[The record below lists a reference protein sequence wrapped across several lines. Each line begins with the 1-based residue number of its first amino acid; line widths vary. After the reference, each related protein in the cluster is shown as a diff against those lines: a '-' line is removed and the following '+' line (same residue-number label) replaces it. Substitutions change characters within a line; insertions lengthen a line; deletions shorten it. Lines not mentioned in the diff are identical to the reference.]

1 MIKKHKNRGLL
12 HVLAQLF
19 INNIAVIERASIDL
33 EPGFT
38 VLTGETGAGKSMII
52 DAIHAV
58 LGERTSKELVRTG
71 ESSASVSAMFTG
83 LSEDALAILDGM
95 SVPREEDGSL
105 LIQRDIKLEGKSTC
119 KLNGAPATVSML
131 KAIAPR
137 LVGIHGQHE
146 SYELLSPELHM
157 TYIDSFGRLEE
168 LLSKYQRSYNRLREL
183 QRQLRELDTDESE
196 KSRRMDLLRYQ
207 IEELEG
213 AAVTPGERESLA
225 ESRDIARNGE
235 RISSAIEVVKGML
248 SGDEERGGI
257 LSDVSAAAGELERAA
272 EYMSQL
278 EEPVQKLREAGFLLE
293 DADMA
298 LQNLSVDFDPAA
310 LDEIEGRLDLLY
322 RLGLKYGETEE
333 QMLQYLEDCRE
344 ELHKIEFS
352 DEEKE
357 RLSGEYEREK
367 QEAIALAKELS
378 QKRRTAAERFTKQ
391 VKSELAFLNMPGVEF
406 VTQIERVPLTPTGC
420 DKLQFL
426 VSANKGEPPKP
437 LSKIA
442 SGGELS
448 RIMLAVKTVLS
459 GRDRIDTLIFDE
471 VDAGVSGAA
480 ANRIGEKLR
489 QVSENRQ
496 VLCITHLAQIAAMA
510 DHHLRISKHVEKGRT
525 YTQVEPLDLEGRKRE
540 LARIIGGEEITQLQ
554 LDMAGEMLKRA

>member
-1 MIKKHKNRGLL
+1 MLSE
-12 HVLAQLF
+12 LF

-105 LIQRDIKLEGKSTC
+105 LIQRDIRLEGKSAC
-119 KLNGAPATVSML
+119 KLNGAPATVTML
-131 KAIAPR
+131 KSIAPR

-157 TYIDSFGRLEE
+157 TYIDSFGKLET
-168 LLSKYQRSYNRLREL
+168 LLEKYRQSYKRLREL
-183 QRQLRELDTDESE
+183 QRQLRDLNTDENE

-213 AAVTPGERESLA
+213 ANITPGERESLTA
-225 ESRDIARNGE
+225 SRDIARNSE
-235 RISSAIEVVKGML
+235 RISSAIEVVKGLL

-257 LSDVSAAAGELERAA
+257 LSDVSAAAGELERMAG
-272 EYMSQL
+272 YMSQL

-298 LQNLSVDFDPAA
+298 LQSLSVDFDPAA
-310 LDEIEGRLDLLY
+310 LDEIEERLDLLY
-322 RLGLKYGETEE
+322 RLGLKYGESEE
-333 QMLQYLEDCRE
+333 QMMQYLADCQE

-357 RLSGEYEREK
+357 RLAAEYEQEK
-367 QEAIALAKELS
+367 QNAIALAKELS
-378 QKRRTAAERFTKQ
+378 AKRRAAGERFTKQ

-459 GRDRIDTLIFDE
+459 GRDKIDTLIFDE

-489 QVSENRQ
+489 EVSENRQ

-540 LARIIGGEEITQLQ
+540 LARIIGGEEITKLQ

>member
-1 MIKKHKNRGLL
+1 MLSE
-12 HVLAQLF
+12 LF

-71 ESSASVSAMFTG
+71 EASASVSAMFTG
-83 LSEDALAILDGM
+83 LSEDALEILDSL

-105 LIQRDIKLEGKSTC
+105 LVQRDIKLEGRSAC
-119 KLNGAPATVSML
+119 KLNGVPATVSML
-131 KAIAPR
+131 KTIAPR

-157 TYIDSFGRLEE
+157 TYIDSFGRLED
-168 LLSKYQRSYNRLREL
+168 LLGKYQTGYKRLREL

-207 IEELEG
+207 IEELE
-213 AAVTPGERESLA
+213 AANIDPGEQEALTQ
-225 ESRDIARNGE
+225 SRDIARNGE
-235 RISSAIEVVKGML
+235 RISSAVEMVKAL
-248 SGDEERGGI
+248 LAGDEERGGI
-257 LSDVSAAAGELERAA
+257 LSDVSTAAGELERMSG
-272 EYMSQL
+272 YMSQL

-293 DADMA
+293 DVDAV
-298 LQNLSVDFDPAA
+298 LQGISVDFDPAA
-310 LDEIEGRLDLLY
+310 LDEIESRLDVLY
-322 RLGLKYGETEE
+322 RLGLKYGESEE
-333 QMLQYLEDCRE
+333 KMLKYLEDCQE

-357 RLSGEYEREK
+357 RLSVEYEQEK
-367 QEAIALAKELS
+367 QKTIALAKELS
-378 QKRRTAAERFTKQ
+378 QKRHTAAERFTKQ

-459 GRDRIDTLIFDE
+459 GRDKIDTLIFDE

-525 YTQVEPLDLEGRKRE
+525 YTQVDPLDLEGRKLE
-540 LARIIGGEEITQLQ
+540 LARIIGGDEITQLQ
-554 LDMAGEMLKRA
+554 LDMAEEMLKRT

>member
-1 MIKKHKNRGLL
+1 
-12 HVLAQLF
+12 VLSELF

-71 ESSASVSAMFTG
+71 EASASVSAMFTG
-83 LSEDALAILDGM
+83 LSEDALEILDSL

-105 LIQRDIKLEGKSTC
+105 LVQRDIKLEGRSAC
-119 KLNGAPATVSML
+119 KLNGVPATVSML

-137 LVGIHGQHE
+137 LLGIHGQHE

-157 TYIDSFGRLEE
+157 TYIDSFGRLEN
-168 LLSKYQRSYNRLREL
+168 LLEKYQAGYKRLREL
-183 QRQLRELDTDESE
+183 QRQLRELDTDENE

-207 IEELEG
+207 IEEIE
-213 AAVTPGERESLA
+213 AANINPGEREALTQ
-225 ESRDIARNGE
+225 SRDIARNGE
-235 RISSAIEVVKGML
+235 RISSAVEMVKAL
-248 SGDEERGGI
+248 LAGDEERGGI
-257 LSDVSAAAGELERAA
+257 LSDVSIAAGELERMSG
-272 EYMSQL
+272 YMSQL

-293 DADMA
+293 DVDAV
-298 LQNLSVDFDPAA
+298 LQGISVDFDPAA
-310 LDEIEGRLDLLY
+310 LDEIESRLDLLY
-322 RLGLKYGETEE
+322 RLGLKYGESEE
-333 QMLQYLEDCRE
+333 QMLRYLEGCQE

-357 RLSGEYEREK
+357 RLSVEYEQEK
-367 QEAIALAKELS
+367 QKTIALAKELS
-378 QKRRTAAERFTKQ
+378 QKRHTAAERFTKQ

-459 GRDRIDTLIFDE
+459 GRDKIDTLIFDE
-471 VDAGVSGAA
+471 VDVGVSGAA

-510 DHHLRISKHVEKGRT
+510 DHHLRISKRVEKGRT
-525 YTQVEPLDLEGRKRE
+525 YTQVEPLDLEGRKQE
-540 LARIIGGEEITQLQ
+540 LARIIGGDEITKLQ
-554 LDMAGEMLKRA
+554 LDMAEEMLKRT

>member
-1 MIKKHKNRGLL
+1 M
-12 HVLAQLF
+12 LAQLF

-33 EPGFT
+33 DQGFT
-38 VLTGETGAGKSMII
+38 VLTGETGAGKSIII

-71 ESSASVSAMFTG
+71 AKEASVSALFTG
-83 LSEDALAILDGM
+83 LSEDVLAMLDGL

-105 LIQRDIKLEGKSTC
+105 LVQRNIRLEGKSTC

-131 KAIAPR
+131 KTVAPR

-157 TYIDSFGRLEE
+157 TYIDSFGRLEP
-168 LLSKYQRSYNRLREL
+168 LLDRYRASYKQLRDLQKRIREL
-183 QRQLRELDTDESE
+183 NTDEGE
-196 KSRRMDLLRYQ
+196 KSRQADLLRYQ
-207 IEELEG
+207 MEELEG
-213 AAVTPGERESLA
+213 AKLVPGQREALTQEREA
-225 ESRDIARNGE
+225 VRNSE
-235 RISSAIEVVKGML
+235 KISAAVELVKALL
-248 SGDEERGGI
+248 SGDEDSSGI
-257 LSDVSAAAGELERAA
+257 LADITRAAGELERASG
-272 EYMSQL
+272 YLPQL
-278 EEPVQKLREAGFLLE
+278 EDPVQKLREAGYLLE
-293 DADMA
+293 DVDSA
-298 LQNLSVDFDPAA
+298 LHGLSVDFDPAA
-310 LDEIEGRLDLLY
+310 LDAIEERLDQLY

-333 QMLQYLEDCRE
+333 AMLAYLANCQEA
-344 ELHKIEFS
+344 LHRIEFS
-352 DEEKE
+352 DEERE
-357 RLSGEYEREK
+357 RLAVEYEQAK
-367 QEAIALAKELS
+367 QEAIALARELS
-378 QKRRTAAERFTKQ
+378 EKRRTAGQRFTKQ
-391 VKSELAFLNMPGVEF
+391 VKAELAFLNMPGVEF
-406 VTQIERVPLTPTGC
+406 VTDIQRVPLTPTGC

-426 VSANKGEPPKP
+426 VSANRGEPAKP

-459 GRDRIDTLIFDE
+459 GRDKIDTLVFDE

-510 DHHLRISKHVEKGRT
+510 DHHLRISKHVEKDRT
-525 YTQVEPLDLEGRKRE
+525 FTQVDPLDLEGRKRE

-554 LDMAGEMLKRA
+554 LDMAEEMLKKT

>member
-1 MIKKHKNRGLL
+1 M
-12 HVLAQLF
+12 LAQLF

-33 EPGFT
+33 EQGFT
-38 VLTGETGAGKSMII
+38 VLTGETGAGKSIII

-71 ESSASVSAMFTG
+71 AAEATVSAMFTG
-83 LSEDALAILDGM
+83 LAPDVLDMLDGL

-105 LIQRDIKLEGKSTC
+105 LIQRNIRLEGKSTC

-157 TYIDSFGRLEE
+157 TYIDSFGRLEG
-168 LLSKYQRSYNRLREL
+168 LLEKYRGSYHRLREL
-183 QRQLRELDTDESE
+183 QRQLNELNTDEGE

-207 IEELEG
+207 IEEIE
-213 AAVTPGERESLA
+213 AANPVPGEREALTQN
-225 ESRDIARNGE
+225 RDAVRNSE
-235 RISSAIEVVKGML
+235 KISAAVELVKGML
-248 SGDEERGGI
+248 SGDEERNGM
-257 LSDVSAAAGELERAA
+257 LSDISMAAGELERVSG
-272 EYMSQL
+272 YMPQL
-278 EEPVQKLREAGFLLE
+278 DEPLQKLREAGFLLE
-293 DADMA
+293 DADSA
-298 LQNLSVDFDPAA
+298 LQSLAVDFDPAA
-310 LDEIEGRLDLLY
+310 LDEMEERLDVLY

-333 QMLQYLEDCRE
+333 EMLQYLAKCQD

-357 RLSGEYEREK
+357 RLTQEYEGEK
-367 QEAIALAKELS
+367 KQAIALAKQLS
-378 QKRRTAAERFTKQ
+378 EKRRAAGERFTKQ
-391 VKSELAFLNMPGVEF
+391 VKAGLAFLNMPGVEF
-406 VTQIERVPLTPTGC
+406 VTEIQRVPLTPTGC

-426 VSANKGEPPKP
+426 VSANKGEPAKP

-459 GRDRIDTLIFDE
+459 GRDKIDTLIFDE
-471 VDAGVSGAA
+471 VDSGVSGSA

-510 DHHLRISKHVEKGRT
+510 DHHLRISKHVDKGRT
-525 YTQVEPLDLEGRKRE
+525 YTQVEPLELEGRKQE
-540 LARIIGGEEITQLQ
+540 LARIIGGENITQLQ
-554 LDMAGEMLKRA
+554 LDMAEEMLKKA